1 MLCLHE
7 LLSFTERCYLP
18 VIILPIFTAETI
30 VKLGLNDIANSLRT
44 GAVVDKA
51 GEMAGDVVGGLIG
64 QLQNQLQG
72 RFGICHV

>member
-1 MLCLHE
+1 MLCIE
-7 LLSFTERCYLP
+7 LSRTSYFISF
-18 VIILPIFTAETI
+18 IAETV
-30 VKLGLNDIANSLRT
+30 VKLGLDDIANSLRT

-72 RFGICHV
+72 RFGN